1 MSRSRLSPRAL
12 ILCVLLLAGCQPSAR
27 HGMVVDPETGLQF
40 GSMVSGS
47 LTLDSSL
54 LKDRRLKIK
63 LRNTSGDPA
72 FDLSEFQKVLEEA
85 YAAQGYEIVQEGDFG
100 VLLDVNVV
108 YSGQATQ
115 SMALEYGLLG
125 AGGGLATGY
134 YATGEAPGRD
144 ANTAIGAVSGAGIG
158 AILGSYVTDETFA
171 AVSMISVAI
180 PRSKKEARESDI
192 YFNESRRRIKEQE
205 RRVLRQYRYKY
216 DMQAA
221 VYAGGGNVSQS
232 DIAEAVRKRL
242 YRIAANIM

>member
-1 MSRSRLSPRAL
+1 
-12 ILCVLLLAGCQPSAR
+12 LLLAGCQPSAR
-27 HGMVVDPETGLQF
+27 KGMVVDPETGLQF
-40 GSMVSGS
+40 GSVVTGS
-47 LTLDSSL
+47 LTMDPSL

-72 FDLSEFQKVLEEA
+72 VDLSEFQKVLEEA
-85 YAAQGYEIVQEGDFG
+85 YAAQGYKIVQQGDFG
-100 VLLDVNVV
+100 VLLDVNVI

-125 AGGGLATGY
+125 VGGGLATGY

-144 ANTAIGAVSGAGIG
+144 VNTAIGAMSGAGVG

-171 AVSMISVAI
+171 AVSMISIAI
-180 PRSKKEARESDI
+180 PRSKKEARRSDI
-192 YFNESRRRIKEQE
+192 YFSESRRRIKKQE

-216 DMQAA
+216 DLQAA
-221 VYAGGGNVSQS
+221 VYAGGENISQS
-232 DIAEAVRKRL
+232 DIAAAVRKRL